1 MRQMGVVPAASGYPN
16 YSFLT
21 NPIIGKAL
29 IARFKMK
36 GITAQITTSQ
46 AADIPKEISTTG
58 NEVILRRE
66 PEAEIFDYQKNQ
78 PLTHSKLATDIF
90 RMTIDRA
97 KYWSLKV
104 NYIDTRQI
112 ENINT
117 WVNSWK
123 DDAANKMDLSIS
135 REILIQTP
143 WQVSPFNKGQ
153 CAGKRT
159 GQYNLGTLGHPI
171 TVSATNIGEQLANG
185 RAVLAEQGVSGPFI
199 IVTPYALQPLMYQ
212 ANSVLYDAS
221 KSGQAKSIV
230 LMNGEVWP
238 DMVGFTFVFT
248 HESPTYID
256 PETGDRCYTV
266 LFGRKDAILMITQIN
281 YNRVIDSDATD
292 FATYWQGLQVYG
304 FKLMRPEAMAVMYI
318 TLKK

>member
-1 MRQMGVVPAASGYPN
+1 MGVVPAASGYPN

-230 LMNGEVWP
+230 LMNGE
-238 DMVGFTFVFT
+238 
-248 HESPTYID
+248 
-256 PETGDRCYTV
+256 
-266 LFGRKDAILMITQIN
+266 
-281 YNRVIDSDATD
+281 
-292 FATYWQGLQVYG
+292 
-304 FKLMRPEAMAVMYI
+304 
-318 TLKK
+318 